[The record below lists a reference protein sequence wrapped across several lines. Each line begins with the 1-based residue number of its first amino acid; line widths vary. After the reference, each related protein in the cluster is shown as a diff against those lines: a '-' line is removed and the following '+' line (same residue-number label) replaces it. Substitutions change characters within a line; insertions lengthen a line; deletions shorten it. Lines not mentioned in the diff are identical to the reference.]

1 MSQQKYRSTIENQ
14 NHKKIVAAIKA
25 IGADYKSLHEAI
37 SAIQTQQGSGEQ
49 TTLTK
54 INELISQAETR
65 ILNKIKGG
73 ELSEDLDSLFEIAA
87 KIGEL
92 VSDKSV
98 REALTSTLQE
108 IKTNV
113 TNLQNWQAEMDN
125 LDLVGEYN
133 KAKAS

>member
-1 MSQQKYRSTIENQ
+1 MENQ
-14 NHKKIVAAIKA
+14 KHKKIVEAIKA
-25 IGADYKSLHEAI
+25 IGADYKSLREAI

-49 TTLTK
+49 ATLTK

-73 ELSEDLDSLFEIAA
+73 ELSEDLDTLFEIAD

-98 REALTSTLQE
+98 REALTGTLQE
-108 IKTNV
+108 IKNNV
-113 TNLQNWQAEMDN
+113 ASLQTWQTEMDN

>member
-1 MSQQKYRSTIENQ
+1 MENQ

-25 IGADYKSLHEAI
+25 IGSDYKSLHEAI

-49 TTLTK
+49 ATLTK

-73 ELSEDLDSLFEIAA
+73 ELSEDLDTLFEIAA

>member
-1 MSQQKYRSTIENQ
+1 MENK
-14 NHKKIVAAIKA
+14 NHKKIVDAIKA

-49 TTLTK
+49 ATLTK

-73 ELSEDLDSLFEIAA
+73 ELSEDLDTLFEIAA

-98 REALTSTLQE
+98 REALTGTLQE
-108 IKTNV
+108 IKNNV
-113 TNLQNWQAEMDN
+113 ANLQSWQTEMDN

>member
-1 MSQQKYRSTIENQ
+1 MENQ
-14 NHKKIVAAIKA
+14 NHKKIVDAIKA

-49 TTLTK
+49 ATLTK
-54 INELISQAETR
+54 IDELISQAETR

-73 ELSEDLDSLFEIAA
+73 ELSEDLDTLFEIAA

-113 TNLQNWQAEMDN
+113 TNLQSWQTEMDN

>member
-1 MSQQKYRSTIENQ
+1 MENQ
-14 NHKKIVAAIKA
+14 NHKKIVDAIKA

-49 TTLTK
+49 ATLTK

-73 ELSEDLDSLFEIAA
+73 ELSEDLDTLFEIAA

-98 REALTSTLQE
+98 REALTGTLQE
-108 IKTNV
+108 IKNNV
-113 TNLQNWQAEMDN
+113 ANLQVWQTEMDN

>member
-1 MSQQKYRSTIENQ
+1 MENQ
-14 NHKKIVAAIKA
+14 NHKKIVSAIKA

-49 TTLTK
+49 ATLTK

-73 ELSEDLDSLFEIAA
+73 ELSEDLDTLFEIAA

-113 TNLQNWQAEMDN
+113 TNLQSWQTEMDN

>member
-1 MSQQKYRSTIENQ
+1 MLFRS
-14 NHKKIVAAIKA
+14 
-25 IGADYKSLHEAI
+25 
-37 SAIQTQQGSGEQ
+37 
-49 TTLTK
+49 
-54 INELISQAETR
+54 
-65 ILNKIKGG
+65 
-73 ELSEDLDSLFEIAA
+73 A

-113 TNLQNWQAEMDN
+113 TNLQSWQTEMDN

>member
-1 MSQQKYRSTIENQ
+1 MENQ
-14 NHKKIVAAIKA
+14 NHKKIVDAIKA

-49 TTLTK
+49 ATLTK

-73 ELSEDLDSLFEIAA
+73 ELSEDLDTLFEIAA

-98 REALTSTLQE
+98 REAFTGTLQE
-108 IKTNV
+108 IKNNV
-113 TNLQNWQAEMDN
+113 ANLQSWQTEMDN

>member
-1 MSQQKYRSTIENQ
+1 MENQ
-14 NHKKIVAAIKA
+14 NHKKIVDAIKA

-49 TTLTK
+49 ATLTK

-73 ELSEDLDSLFEIAA
+73 ELSEDLDTLFEIAA

-113 TNLQNWQAEMDN
+113 TNLQSWQTEMDN

-133 KAKAS
+133 KAKVS

>member
-1 MSQQKYRSTIENQ
+1 MQSRPSARIN
-14 NHKKIVAAIKA
+14 
-25 IGADYKSLHEAI
+25 KSLHEAI

-49 TTLTK
+49 ATLTK

-73 ELSEDLDSLFEIAA
+73 ELSEDLDTLFEIAA

-98 REALTSTLQE
+98 REALTGTLQE
-108 IKTNV
+108 IKNNV
-113 TNLQNWQAEMDN
+113 ANLQSWQTEMDN

>member
-1 MSQQKYRSTIENQ
+1 MENQ
-14 NHKKIVAAIKA
+14 NHKKIVDAIKA

-49 TTLTK
+49 ATLTK

-73 ELSEDLDSLFEIAA
+73 ELSEDLDTLFEIAA

-98 REALTSTLQE
+98 REALTGTLQE
-108 IKTNV
+108 IKNNV
-113 TNLQNWQAEMDN
+113 ANLQSWQTEMDS

>member
-1 MSQQKYRSTIENQ
+1 MENQ

-25 IGADYKSLHEAI
+25 IGADYKSLHDAI

>member
-1 MSQQKYRSTIENQ
+1 MENQ
-14 NHKKIVAAIKA
+14 KHKKIVEAIKA
-25 IGADYKSLHEAI
+25 IGADYKSLREAI

-49 TTLTK
+49 ATLTK
-54 INELISQAETR
+54 INELIGQAETR

-73 ELSEDLDSLFEIAA
+73 ELSEDLDTLFEIAA

-98 REALTSTLQE
+98 REALTGTLQE
-108 IKTNV
+108 IKNNV
-113 TNLQNWQAEMDN
+113 ASLQTWQTEMDN

>member
-1 MSQQKYRSTIENQ
+1 MENQ

-49 TTLTK
+49 ATLTK

-73 ELSEDLDSLFEIAA
+73 ELSEDLDTLFEIAA

-113 TNLQNWQAEMDN
+113 TNLQTWQAEMDN

>member
-1 MSQQKYRSTIENQ
+1 MENQ
-14 NHKKIVAAIKA
+14 KHKKIVEAIKA
-25 IGADYKSLHEAI
+25 IGADYKSLREAI

-49 TTLTK
+49 ATLTK

-73 ELSEDLDSLFEIAA
+73 ELSEDLDTLFEIAA

-98 REALTSTLQE
+98 REALTGTLQE
-108 IKTNV
+108 IKNNV
-113 TNLQNWQAEMDN
+113 ASLQTWQTEIDN

>member
-1 MSQQKYRSTIENQ
+1 MENQ
-14 NHKKIVAAIKA
+14 NHKKIVDAIKA

-49 TTLTK
+49 ATLTK

-73 ELSEDLDSLFEIAA
+73 ELSEDLDTLFEIAA

-98 REALTSTLQE
+98 RDALTSTLQE

-113 TNLQNWQAEMDN
+113 TNLQSWQTEMDN

>member
-1 MSQQKYRSTIENQ
+1 MENQ

-73 ELSEDLDSLFEIAA
+73 ELSEDLDTLFEIAA

-133 KAKAS
+133 KAKES

>member
-1 MSQQKYRSTIENQ
+1 MENQ
-14 NHKKIVAAIKA
+14 KHKKIVEAIKA
-25 IGADYKSLHEAI
+25 IGADYKSLREAI

-49 TTLTK
+49 ATLTK

-73 ELSEDLDSLFEIAA
+73 ELSEDLDTLFEIAA

-98 REALTSTLQE
+98 REALTGTLQE
-108 IKTNV
+108 IKNNV
-113 TNLQNWQAEMDN
+113 ASLQTWQTEMDN

>member
-1 MSQQKYRSTIENQ
+1 MENQ
-14 NHKKIVAAIKA
+14 NHKKIVTAIKA
-25 IGADYKSLHEAI
+25 IGADYKSLHDAI

-49 TTLTK
+49 ATLTK

-73 ELSEDLDSLFEIAA
+73 ELSEDLDTLFEIAA

-113 TNLQNWQAEMDN
+113 TNLQSWQTEMDN

>member
-1 MSQQKYRSTIENQ
+1 MENQ
-14 NHKKIVAAIKA
+14 NHKKIVDAIKA

-49 TTLTK
+49 ATLTK
-54 INELISQAETR
+54 INELIGQAEAR

-73 ELSEDLDSLFEIAA
+73 ELSEDLDTLFEIAA

-113 TNLQNWQAEMDN
+113 TNLQSWQTEMDN

>member
-1 MSQQKYRSTIENQ
+1 MENQ
-14 NHKKIVAAIKA
+14 NHKKIVDAIKA

-49 TTLTK
+49 ATLTK
-54 INELISQAETR
+54 INELISQAEAR

-73 ELSEDLDSLFEIAA
+73 ELSEDLDTLFEIAA

-113 TNLQNWQAEMDN
+113 TNLQSWQTEMDN

>member
-1 MSQQKYRSTIENQ
+1 MENQ

-25 IGADYKSLHEAI
+25 IGADYKSLHDAI
-37 SAIQTQQGSGEQ
+37 SAIQTQQGNGEQ
-49 TTLTK
+49 AKLTK
-54 INELISQAETR
+54 INELINQAETR

-113 TNLQNWQAEMDN
+113 TNLQTWQTEMDN

>member
-1 MSQQKYRSTIENQ
+1 MENQ
-14 NHKKIVAAIKA
+14 NHKKIVSAIKA

-73 ELSEDLDSLFEIAA
+73 ALSEDLDTLFEIAA

-108 IKTNV
+108 IKNNV

>member
-1 MSQQKYRSTIENQ
+1 MENQ
-14 NHKKIVAAIKA
+14 NHKKIVDAIKA

-49 TTLTK
+49 ATLTK

-73 ELSEDLDSLFEIAA
+73 ELSEDLDTLFEIAA

-98 REALTSTLQE
+98 REALTGTLQE
-108 IKTNV
+108 IKNNV
-113 TNLQNWQAEMDN
+113 ANLQSWQTEMDN

>member
-1 MSQQKYRSTIENQ
+1 MENQ
-14 NHKKIVAAIKA
+14 NHKKIVDAIKA

-49 TTLTK
+49 AALTK

-73 ELSEDLDSLFEIAA
+73 ELSEDLDTLFEIAA

-113 TNLQNWQAEMDN
+113 TNLQSWQTEMDN

>member
-1 MSQQKYRSTIENQ
+1 MENQ
-14 NHKKIVAAIKA
+14 NHKKIVDAIKA

-49 TTLTK
+49 ATLTK

-73 ELSEDLDSLFEIAA
+73 ELSEDLDTLFEIAA

-98 REALTSTLQE
+98 REALTNTLQE

-113 TNLQNWQAEMDN
+113 TNLQSWQTEMDN

>member
-1 MSQQKYRSTIENQ
+1 MENQ
-14 NHKKIVAAIKA
+14 NHKNIVDAIKA

-49 TTLTK
+49 ATLTK

-73 ELSEDLDSLFEIAA
+73 ELSEDLDTLFEIAA

-98 REALTSTLQE
+98 REALTGTLQE
-108 IKTNV
+108 IKNNV
-113 TNLQNWQAEMDN
+113 ANLQSWQTEMDN

>member
-1 MSQQKYRSTIENQ
+1 MENQ
-14 NHKKIVAAIKA
+14 KHKKIVEAIKA
-25 IGADYKSLHEAI
+25 IGADYKSLREAI

-49 TTLTK
+49 ATLTK

-73 ELSEDLDSLFEIAA
+73 ELSEDLDTLFEIAA

-108 IKTNV
+108 IKNNV
-113 TNLQNWQAEMDN
+113 TNLQSWQAEMDN

>member
-1 MSQQKYRSTIENQ
+1 MENQ

-73 ELSEDLDSLFEIAA
+73 ELSEDLDTLFEIAA

>member
-1 MSQQKYRSTIENQ
+1 MENQ

-37 SAIQTQQGSGEQ
+37 LAIQTQQGSGEQ
-49 TTLTK
+49 ASLTK
-54 INELISQAETR
+54 INELISQAEIR

-73 ELSEDLDSLFEIAA
+73 ELSEDLDTLFEIAA

-113 TNLQNWQAEMDN
+113 TNLQAWQAEMDN

>member
-1 MSQQKYRSTIENQ
+1 MENQ

-25 IGADYKSLHEAI
+25 IGADYKSLHDAI

-49 TTLTK
+49 ATLTK

-73 ELSEDLDSLFEIAA
+73 ELSEDLDTLFEIAA

-113 TNLQNWQAEMDN
+113 TNLQSWQAEMDN

>member
-1 MSQQKYRSTIENQ
+1 MENQ
-14 NHKKIVAAIKA
+14 NHKKIVDAIKA

-49 TTLTK
+49 ATLTK

-73 ELSEDLDSLFEIAA
+73 ELSEDLDTLFEIAA

-98 REALTSTLQE
+98 REALTGTLQE
-108 IKTNV
+108 IKNNV
-113 TNLQNWQAEMDN
+113 ANLQAWQTEMDN

>member
-1 MSQQKYRSTIENQ
+1 MENQ
-14 NHKKIVAAIKA
+14 NHKKIVDAIKA

-49 TTLTK
+49 ATLTK
-54 INELISQAETR
+54 INELIGQAETR

-73 ELSEDLDSLFEIAA
+73 ELSEDLDTLFEIAA

-113 TNLQNWQAEMDN
+113 TNLQSWQTEMDN

>member
-1 MSQQKYRSTIENQ
+1 MENQ

-25 IGADYKSLHEAI
+25 IGTDYKSLHEAI

-49 TTLTK
+49 ATLTK

-73 ELSEDLDSLFEIAA
+73 ELSEDLDTLFEIAA

-113 TNLQNWQAEMDN
+113 TNLQTWQTEMDN

>member
-1 MSQQKYRSTIENQ
+1 MENQ
-14 NHKKIVAAIKA
+14 KHKKIVEAIKA
-25 IGADYKSLHEAI
+25 IGADYKSLREAI

-49 TTLTK
+49 ATLTK

-73 ELSEDLDSLFEIAA
+73 ELSEDLDTLFEIAA

-98 REALTSTLQE
+98 REALTGTLQE
-108 IKTNV
+108 IKNNV
-113 TNLQNWQAEMDN
+113 ASLQAWQTEMDN

>member
-1 MSQQKYRSTIENQ
+1 MENQ

-25 IGADYKSLHEAI
+25 IGTDYKSLHEAI

-49 TTLTK
+49 ATLTK

>member
-1 MSQQKYRSTIENQ
+1 MENQ
-14 NHKKIVAAIKA
+14 KHKKIVDAIKA

-49 TTLTK
+49 ATLTK

-73 ELSEDLDSLFEIAA
+73 ELSEDLDTLFEIAA

-98 REALTSTLQE
+98 REALTGTLQE
-108 IKTNV
+108 IKNNV
-113 TNLQNWQAEMDN
+113 ANLQSWQTEMDN

>member
-1 MSQQKYRSTIENQ
+1 MENQ
-14 NHKKIVAAIKA
+14 NHKKIVDAIKA

-49 TTLTK
+49 ATLTK

-73 ELSEDLDSLFEIAA
+73 ELSEDLDTLFEIAA

-113 TNLQNWQAEMDN
+113 TNLQSWQTEMDS